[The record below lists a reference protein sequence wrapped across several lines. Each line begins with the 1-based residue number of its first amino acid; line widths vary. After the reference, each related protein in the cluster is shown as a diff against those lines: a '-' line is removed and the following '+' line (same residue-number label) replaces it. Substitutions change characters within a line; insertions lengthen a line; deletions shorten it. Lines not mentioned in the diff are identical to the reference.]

1 MPGANGSPQF
11 GKDGQMARTPS
22 SEAAGGRGAHFLGF
36 PALSREAAWLEGKE
50 VT

>member
-22 SEAAGGRGAHFLGF
+22 SEAAGGRGAHFLGSLHF
-36 PALSREAAWLEGKE
+36 PGRQRGWKE
-50 VT
+50 RK